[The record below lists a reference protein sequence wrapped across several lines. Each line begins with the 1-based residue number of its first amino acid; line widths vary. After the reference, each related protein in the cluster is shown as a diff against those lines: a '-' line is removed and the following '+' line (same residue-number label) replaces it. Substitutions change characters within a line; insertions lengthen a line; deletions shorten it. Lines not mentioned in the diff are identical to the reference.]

1 MDDKCVIRVTLEVTF
16 SRQDLA
22 ANGKLDEWDVLV
34 NDLAGAD
41 AETSRRLAYDLAPG
55 LLFLAVTG
63 VRDGAVIDGRLEAF
77 YAGGDHY
84 VC

>member
-1 MDDKCVIRVTLEVTF
+1 MFWLMIWR
-16 SRQDLA
+16 
-22 ANGKLDEWDVLV
+22 
-34 NDLAGAD
+34 GAD

>member
-34 NDLAGAD
+34 NDLAG
-41 AETSRRLAYDLAPG
+41 RR
-55 LLFLAVTG
+55 
-63 VRDGAVIDGRLEAF
+63 
-77 YAGGDHY
+77 
-84 VC
+84 C